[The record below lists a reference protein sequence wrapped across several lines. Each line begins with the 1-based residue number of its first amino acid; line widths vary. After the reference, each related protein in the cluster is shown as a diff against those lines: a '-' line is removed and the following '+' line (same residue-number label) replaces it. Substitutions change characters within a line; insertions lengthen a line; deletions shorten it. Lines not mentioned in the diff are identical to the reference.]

1 MPRSGSSFA
10 LFVLIFATAIQNAGA
25 AALNVLDAWVRIPPP
40 GADLAAV
47 YFTVRNVSPHT
58 VIIEGA
64 EAPPAG
70 MAMLHESRISNG
82 KLEMRMLDTVV
93 IAPGQSVLFA
103 PNGRHL
109 MLHGLTRKL
118 LVGEK
123 LPVVLLLAG
132 GGKIA
137 FTATVRPLTG

>member
-1 MPRSGSSFA
+1 MLRSGSFFA
-10 LFVLIFATAIQNAGA
+10 LFVLTFAAAIQSAG
-25 AALNVLDAWVRIPPP
+25 AALNVLDAWVRVPPP
-40 GADLAAV
+40 GTDLAAV

-58 VIIEGA
+58 VTIEGA
-64 EAPPAG
+64 EAAVAG

-93 IAPGQSVLFA
+93 IAPEQSVLFA

-109 MLHGLTRKL
+109 MLHGLNRKL
-118 LVGEK
+118 VVGEK
-123 LPVVLLLAG
+123 LPIVLLLTG

-137 FTATVRPLTG
+137 FTATVRPLTE

>member
-1 MPRSGSSFA
+1 MPRSGFCLA
-10 LFVLIFATAIQNAGA
+10 LFVLTFAATMQSSGA
-25 AALNVLDAWVRIPPP
+25 AALNVFDAWVRIPPP
-40 GADLAAV
+40 GTDLAAV
-47 YFTVRNVSPHT
+47 YFMVRNVSPHT
-58 VIIEGA
+58 VTIEGA
-64 EAPPAG
+64 EAAVAG

-109 MLHGLTRKL
+109 MLHGLNRRL
-118 LVGEK
+118 MIGEK
-123 LPVVLLLAG
+123 LPIVLLLTG